1 MPIAAVVLAAGSS
14 SRLGSAKQM
23 ARLGGQTLLERAVKT
38 AVEAGL
44 RPVFVVIAAGQETA
58 FGVADVDNLPEDPVV
73 LPGDPVVVMVVN
85 PEAAEGM
92 ASSIRAGVRAAQAAE
107 GIVVMACDQPAV
119 TAEHLR
125 AVTAEHRRALADG
138 SDEVVASTY
147 AGRKG
152 VPAYFPASA
161 FAELLELRGDTG
173 ARGLLQ
179 GARAVELQGGEL
191 DVDTVEDLEQ
201 AVRLYSR
208 PPGP

>member
-23 ARLGGQTLLERAVKT
+23 ARLGGRTLLERAVTT
-38 AVEAGL
+38 ALEAGL

-58 FGVADVDNLPEDPVV
+58 FCVADVDNLP
-73 LPGDPVVVMVVN
+73 GDPGVITVVN

-92 ASSIRAGVRAAQAAE
+92 ASSIRAGVRAAQAAA

-125 AVTAEHRRALADG
+125 ELAQGEDA
-138 SDEVVASTY
+138 VVASAY

-152 VPAYFPASA
+152 VPAYFPAGA
-161 FAELLELRGDTG
+161 FGELLELHGDTG

-179 GARAVELQGGEL
+179 AARALELEGGEL

-201 AVRLYSR
+201 AVRLYSG
-208 PPGP
+208 PPEL

>member
-1 MPIAAVVLAAGSS
+1 MRPIAAVVLAAGSS

-23 ARLGGQTLLERAVKT
+23 ARLGGRTLLERAVKT
-38 AVEAGL
+38 AVEAGF
-44 RPVFVVIAAGQETA
+44 RPVFVVIAAGHETA
-58 FGVADVDNLPEDPVV
+58 FCVADVDNLP
-73 LPGDPVVVMVVN
+73 GDPVVVTVVN

-92 ASSIRAGVRAAQAAE
+92 ASSIRAGVRAAQEAE
-107 GIVVMACDQPAV
+107 GIVVLACDQPAV

-125 AVTAEHRRALADG
+125 LLAHG
-138 SDEVVASTY
+138 SDQVVASAY

-152 VPAYFPASA
+152 VPAYFPARA
-161 FAELLELRGDTG
+161 FGELLELRGDIG
-173 ARGLLQ
+173 ARKLLQ
-179 GARAVELQGGEL
+179 GARSVELKGGEL